1 MTWNAGSMTTRL
13 RMGGS
18 LLTSGLV
25 TIRENL
31 DAFFAGRV
39 TTYQDVI
46 AMTKTSGW
54 K

>member
-1 MTWNAGSMTTRL
+1 M
-13 RMGGS
+13 MGGV
-18 LLTSGLV
+18 LNSGLAN
-25 TIRENL
+25 IRESL